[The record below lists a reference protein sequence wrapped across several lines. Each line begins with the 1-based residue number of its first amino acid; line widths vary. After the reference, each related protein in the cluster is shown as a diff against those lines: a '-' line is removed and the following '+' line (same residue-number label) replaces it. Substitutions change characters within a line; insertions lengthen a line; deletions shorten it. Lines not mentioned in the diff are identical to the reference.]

1 MMRVR
6 SATGHGQ
13 TNLRALTHFAIL
25 PDGDILDKLFIHQAC
40 QRNVIEEPVDLA
52 AEIIPQ
58 FVRQATPTLLAVPRT
73 IAACGFNPFINGRDN
88 LADHDPISSPAERIP
103 ATWTTGAADKVTSTK
118 SCEQLFE
125 IGQGNILS

>member
-88 LADHDPISSPAERIP
+88 LADHDPISSPYDPENVVAAVYRIGIDLHMLVD
-103 ATWTTGAADKVTSTK
+103 AFADADEVS
-118 SCEQLFE
+118 
-125 IGQGNILS
+125 